1 MSDEIVKYSNQFNNQ
16 ALRKFTALDLDL
28 LMAIASRVRDKG
40 TDEVAFTFEELKR
53 LAGLQRNMTN
63 DEFAKQIANVN
74 RRLLAL
80 NFEFQNEEHDIIQ
93 FALFAGFVT
102 SPTKRTL
109 TVSVN
114 SRFSFLLNDLTSQFT
129 RFELAEF
136 TALRSSYAKE
146 CYRRLKQYRQTGV
159 WKVSLE
165 DFRRLLDVPKSYRP
179 SEINKYVLKP
189 IEEELGPLLNLKV
202 HRKYLKKKPGRGRA
216 SLVGF
221 EFEFDPEKVPGGAP
235 APRVE
240 LSGSVVTDEAR
251 KSLRD
256 VSKTPV
262 PDLSVPGEG
271 PVSAAH
277 AADTGHKPTS
287 TPATTYSRDV
297 PARTDGVG
305 SAADRSSPCSYGNT
319 TNDSTPPVDT
329 PRRVRLPHG
338 SYPRHRGSRLPAVE
352 NTTRNHTLFNPRS
365 KSYNF
370 LVRRTSGIPNQGGK
384 NVTYQAFEDGSGS
397 NDSAGAPVDGSPGGI
412 CSRNH

>member
-109 TVSVN
+109 TISVN

-271 PVSAAH
+271 PALDRKA
-277 AADTGHKPTS
+277 KME
-287 TPATTYSRDV
+287 TPAEALLTS
-297 PARTDGVG
+297 PL
-305 SAADRSSPCSYGNT
+305 RS
-319 TNDSTPPVDT
+319 
-329 PRRVRLPHG
+329 
-338 SYPRHRGSRLPAVE
+338 
-352 NTTRNHTLFNPRS
+352 
-365 KSYNF
+365 
-370 LVRRTSGIPNQGGK
+370 GGH
-384 NVTYQAFEDGSGS
+384 A
-397 NDSAGAPVDGSPGGI
+397 
-412 CSRNH
+412 

>member
-189 IEEELGPLLNLKV
+189 
-202 HRKYLKKKPGRGRA
+202 
-216 SLVGF
+216 
-221 EFEFDPEKVPGGAP
+221 
-235 APRVE
+235 

-271 PVSAAH
+271 PALDPDTQTFLDAHGGHGFAGAEGYVSDWPSAA
-277 AADTGHKPTS
+277 
-287 TPATTYSRDV
+287 
-297 PARTDGVG
+297 
-305 SAADRSSPCSYGNT
+305 
-319 TNDSTPPVDT
+319 
-329 PRRVRLPHG
+329 
-338 SYPRHRGSRLPAVE
+338 
-352 NTTRNHTLFNPRS
+352 
-365 KSYNF
+365 
-370 LVRRTSGIPNQGGK
+370 
-384 NVTYQAFEDGSGS
+384 
-397 NDSAGAPVDGSPGGI
+397 
-412 CSRNH
+412 